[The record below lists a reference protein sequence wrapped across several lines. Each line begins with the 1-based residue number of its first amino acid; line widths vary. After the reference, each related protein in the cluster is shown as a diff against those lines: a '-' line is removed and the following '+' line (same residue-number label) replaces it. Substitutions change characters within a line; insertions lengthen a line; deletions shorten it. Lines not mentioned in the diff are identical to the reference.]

1 MPRSVGSGG
10 VTCGGRPAF
19 GEPLVDVPI
28 QDAGRSARSR
38 PRFGDRRAQPG
49 VRRRVNDRRP
59 TIGVVDIEGSLA
71 EIVVAA
77 SRWISDAGEV
87 LAIARYSRAA
97 GARGYPPFRRF
108 RGVCGLGKLATRR
121 HQSSHPEGLPARRR
135 GAASDVRHRIP
146 NETDVEWLMIVE
158 GGGYQ
163 GRIESWE
170 CSGTSEVLLRLEDY
184 DREQVAIGRMP
195 AWNPAVDP
203 HAPDTLSAIVPRADG
218 TTQRGV
224 Y

>member
-1 MPRSVGSGG
+1 M
-10 VTCGGRPAF
+10 
-19 GEPLVDVPI
+19 
-28 QDAGRSARSR
+28 
-38 PRFGDRRAQPG
+38 
-49 VRRRVNDRRP
+49 
-59 TIGVVDIEGSLA
+59 DIEGSLA

-77 SRWISDAGEV
+77 SRWIADTGEV

-97 GARGYPPFRRF
+97 GARDYVLFDD
-108 RGVCGLGKLATRR
+108 
-121 HQSSHPEGLPARRR
+121 PEAFAVWADSLPADTNLLVLKDFQLDARR
-135 GAASDVRHRIP
+135 AASDVSHQIP

-163 GRIESWE
+163 GRNESWE
-170 CSGTSEVLLRLEDY
+170 CWGTSEVLLPLEDY
-184 DREQVAIGRMP
+184 DRKQVAIGRMP

-203 HAPDTLSAIVPRADG
+203 HAPNTLSAIVPRADG